1 VRGHAAKSLGPSADG
16 QPLGGL
22 AMLVAN
28 AELRLP
34 LVWQLGAAVFLD
46 AGNVWESY
54 QQLRP
59 LRWTHG
65 LRSATYSELDVNYS
79 AGAGIRLRTPVGPL
93 RLDYGVNLN
102 RALAP
107 GASRGEWHFS
117 LGQAF

>member
-1 VRGHAAKSLGPSADG
+1 
-16 QPLGGL
+16 
-22 AMLVAN
+22 
-28 AELRLP
+28 
-34 LVWQLGAAVFLD
+34 VWQLGAAVFLD